1 MEVFESIVAFK
12 INKELCKSRNEALY
26 NNGKNL
32 ELKDFAHIH
41 DPKIPGSNN
50 IVVFIKKLFPR
61 FRGTFKYLVFKI
73 NACFKF
79 EHKKMYFLRKEQ
91 FSKLPKCFGSLGRRL
106 LKTSKT
112 LGKPTGIPKFGIPVE
127 YRFSGF
133 PLFSKIG
140 GCDEPDGSR
149 NAGGALTIT

>member
-1 MEVFESIVAFK
+1 MCAFTFIVAFK

-73 NACFKF
+73 NENIVKGSPDDRI
-79 EHKKMYFLRKEQ
+79 KKTEIRNHFNEWYQTNYQQRPPKATELYEQ
-91 FSKLPKCFGSLGRRL
+91 L
-106 LKTSKT
+106 
-112 LGKPTGIPKFGIPVE
+112 E
-127 YRFSGF
+127 N
-133 PLFSKIG
+133 LF
-140 GCDEPDGSR
+140 
-149 NAGGALTIT
+149 